1 MELIFGSDGAERDRR
16 IPVDTAANVNEE
28 SPVRWTGKKLPLA
41 AVACRFVLKRS
52 LQLKHVDGLTYDYL
66 FAIAKELADEK
77 VMVLLG
83 GGAQGKEPLIF
94 QMNGTPYRAFL
105 EGRIDGA
112 RYQLL
117 LHLSNME
124 LKRPE

>member
-1 MELIFGSDGAERDRR
+1 
-16 IPVDTAANVNEE
+16 
-28 SPVRWTGKKLPLA
+28 
-41 AVACRFVLKRS
+41 
-52 LQLKHVDGLTYDYL
+52 
-66 FAIAKELADEK
+66 
-77 VMVLLG
+77 MVLLG